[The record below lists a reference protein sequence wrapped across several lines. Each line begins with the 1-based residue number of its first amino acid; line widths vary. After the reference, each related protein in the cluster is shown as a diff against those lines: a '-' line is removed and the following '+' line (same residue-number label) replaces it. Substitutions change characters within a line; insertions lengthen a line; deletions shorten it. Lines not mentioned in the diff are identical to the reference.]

1 MPIIDTSIRFA
12 CHLDTGFINGR
23 GSTPGSSQWTQSR
36 TWPVTVSDAPRESLT
51 HNLDGLSAYKSATAA
66 AVKRVAAA
74 YVQTRLDSVAIVKR
88 RICAR
93 RHVAEQAT
101 DADAGRAVQGLQLLE
116 LPARTH
122 AGQAARS
129 ASASQRQAGRA
140 AVPAGTRWPSPQ
152 LCADRCW

>member
-12 CHLDTGFINGR
+12 CHHLDTGLINGR
-23 GSTPGSSQWTQSR
+23 GSAPGSSQWTQSR

-51 HNLDGLSAYKSATAA
+51 HNLDGLTAHKSATAA
-66 AVKRVAAA
+66 VVKRVAAA

-101 DADAGRAVQGLQLLE
+101 DDAGRAAQGLQLLE
-116 LPARTH
+116 LPARAH
-122 AGQAARS
+122 AGQDARS
-129 ASASQRQAGRA
+129 ESASQR
-140 AVPAGTRWPSPQ
+140 
-152 LCADRCW
+152 